1 MARIHEALDEYR
13 HGKLVVEP
21 LSSDCVEVFYVPS
34 KEKLVQSAAHRE
46 LVGEHD
52 LHGRHPAEPAVHR
65 VKLLR
70 IDGGKQCLTIFPT
83 NTLGDHDNFLQ
94 SKYNQIQRITLSA
107 ANVVYGSV
115 AGDAPSVSDGIFMS
129 PSFGPTKPLEMDKE
143 DVERLKVV
151 PSTQEEVM
159 QVLEQLPPAFTKD
172 YDHGLGL
179 AKSYRFIVD
188 AVEKLSDCNEIVIFE
203 RETGIDQR
211 EKIFSIS
218 ANDFE
223 TARKSLNSITNI
235 SRTAAR
241 SVKEATIYN
250 LLAERIEQPQIPVTV
265 GRHPLREQ
273 ITAVAQ
279 GEEPLSDHDL
289 EMVLEVVAQNARSI
303 AETKSAKLSKL
314 QNDIELVTLETLVT
328 RYEEM
333 MTKSL
338 KERSWQDFLNEN
350 PFVLSLAFG
359 YPIIKVQDQASVG
372 GRKIS
377 GTGGKVADFLVKNSM
392 TNNTAIIEIKT
403 PQKTLLNVPTYRE
416 GVYTPSTDLCGSINQ
431 VLDQK
436 YRFEREIAQIKENS
450 RINEIET
457 YSVHCCLIIG
467 TMPPEEDRQRSFELF
482 RRNSKDVEIV
492 TFDELLNKLK
502 HLLGFLTSSETES
515 GTQTRPIEV
524 LF

>member
-1 MARIHEALDEYR
+1 M
-13 HGKLVVEP
+13 
-21 LSSDCVEVFYVPS
+21 
-34 KEKLVQSAAHRE
+34 
-46 LVGEHD
+46 
-52 LHGRHPAEPAVHR
+52 
-65 VKLLR
+65 
-70 IDGGKQCLTIFPT
+70 
-83 NTLGDHDNFLQ
+83 
-94 SKYNQIQRITLSA
+94 
-107 ANVVYGSV
+107 
-115 AGDAPSVSDGIFMS
+115 
-129 PSFGPTKPLEMDKE
+129 
-143 DVERLKVV
+143 
-151 PSTQEEVM
+151 
-159 QVLEQLPPAFTKD
+159 
-172 YDHGLGL
+172 
-179 AKSYRFIVD
+179 
-188 AVEKLSDCNEIVIFE
+188 
-203 RETGIDQR
+203 
-211 EKIFSIS
+211 
-218 ANDFE
+218 
-223 TARKSLNSITNI
+223 
-235 SRTAAR
+235 
-241 SVKEATIYN
+241 
-250 LLAERIEQPQIPVTV
+250 TV
-265 GRHPLREQ
+265 GRHPLRKQ

-303 AETKSAKLSKL
+303 AETKSEKLSKL
-314 QNDIELVTLETLVT
+314 KNDIELVTLETLVT

-403 PQKTLLNVPTYRE
+403 PLKTLLNVPTYRE

-502 HLLGFLTSSETES
+502 HLLGFSDLLGDRIRNSDSTN
-515 GTQTRPIEV
+515 RRA
-524 LF
+524 LLK